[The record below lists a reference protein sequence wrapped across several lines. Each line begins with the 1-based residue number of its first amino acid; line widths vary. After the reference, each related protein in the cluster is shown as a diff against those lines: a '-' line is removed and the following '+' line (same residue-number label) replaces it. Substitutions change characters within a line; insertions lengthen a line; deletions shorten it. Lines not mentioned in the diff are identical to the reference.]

1 MHNSIIDVMVNNKLT
16 PALADLRKRIEAV
29 ACITPLAK
37 LIADVAAQH
46 GVSAEALRAA
56 MSPYL
61 GNPS

>member
-1 MHNSIIDVMVNNKLT
+1 MVNNKLT